1 MAKPLAHGL
10 NAWLIACPPNSCVA
24 FQLLITGS
32 VLAFGSEI
40 TFIQVFGYSIAL
52 GGLVVFKTSG
62 GK

>member
-1 MAKPLAHGL
+1 MPAA
-10 NAWLIACPPNSCVA
+10 
-24 FQLLITGS
+24 QLLISGS